1 MVKKK
6 KNSEKYIIDVCIYG
20 KQKQPLIT
28 PAHRYHRAL
37 NVSLL
42 RETTLTVKGPY
53 AYDQWEYIAKKT
65 RCTHMWEELLPVSSK
80 LLRVNSYVRS
90 RKET

>member
-6 KNSEKYIIDVCIYG
+6 ENSEKYIIDVCIYG
-20 KQKQPLIT
+20 KQKQSRIT
-28 PAHRYHRAL
+28 PAYRCHRTL
-37 NVSLL
+37 NVFLL
-42 RETTLTVKGPY
+42 RETTLTAKGPY
-53 AYDQWEYIAKKT
+53 AYDQWEYITKKT
-65 RCTHMWEELLPVSSK
+65 RYTHMWEELLPVSSK